1 MPSIS
6 PSSVHPLDPAERK
19 LPLLLKLVL
28 LPFLPL
34 SLALSVCRVVL
45 FVLTMVFMWCLCRVA
60 TIGMPTPEGIS
71 FAPLSG
77 ARRAWFVV
85 AMRAIGRTLLLSAG
99 VWPGLLRVRGEP
111 DAAAPV
117 WAMAPHMGMVDGF
130 LGIYLGTPR
139 PVILAPYAKVP
150 LLYSL
155 LRAANALLVPVAA
168 ARPKGGGGGGE
179 KKEAAAAAAP
189 AAGGEAPK
197 KRTNAVRDAI
207 TSHKAAFK
215 SGDVPICIL
224 PEGTCTN
231 GRSIVKF
238 FSGAFEG
245 GTPVQ
250 PITIQYPFDYYN
262 GGAFLT
268 TLPAHLLKVFLNPWM
283 TVDAAFLPLYS
294 PDAAEAADG
303 DLMAENVR
311 KAMGAASAVPLSPL
325 GAKELREFLA
335 QGSKEG
341 KAT

>member
-1 MPSIS
+1 
-6 PSSVHPLDPAERK
+6 
-19 LPLLLKLVL
+19 
-28 LPFLPL
+28 
-34 SLALSVCRVVL
+34 
-45 FVLTMVFMWCLCRVA
+45 
-60 TIGMPTPEGIS
+60 
-71 FAPLSG
+71 
-77 ARRAWFVV
+77 
-85 AMRAIGRTLLLSAG
+85 
-99 VWPGLLRVRGEP
+99 
-111 DAAAPV
+111 
-117 WAMAPHMGMVDGF
+117 
-130 LGIYLGTPR
+130 
-139 PVILAPYAKVP
+139 VILAPYAKVP

-168 ARPKGGGGGGE
+168 ARPKGGGSGGE

-189 AAGGEAPK
+189 AAGAEAPK

-207 TSHKAAFK
+207 TAHKGSFK

>member
-1 MPSIS
+1 MAHSAPN
-6 PSSVHPLDPAERK
+6 
-19 LPLLLKLVL
+19 
-28 LPFLPL
+28 
-34 SLALSVCRVVL
+34 SLHS
-45 FVLTMVFMWCLCRVA
+45 
-60 TIGMPTPEGIS
+60 
-71 FAPLSG
+71 
-77 ARRAWFVV
+77 
-85 AMRAIGRTLLLSAG
+85 
-99 VWPGLLRVRGEP
+99 
-111 DAAAPV
+111 
-117 WAMAPHMGMVDGF
+117 
-130 LGIYLGTPR
+130 
-139 PVILAPYAKVP
+139 
-150 LLYSL
+150 
-155 LRAANALLVPVAA
+155 
-168 ARPKGGGGGGE
+168 
-179 KKEAAAAAAP
+179 
-189 AAGGEAPK
+189 
-197 KRTNAVRDAI
+197 
-207 TSHKAAFK
+207 
-215 SGDVPICIL
+215 
-224 PEGTCTN
+224 
-231 GRSIVKF
+231 RSIVKF